1 MNMRKI
7 SWSDWKK
14 QMTKEMESDPMFAPS
29 KDVKPAKGLKVDG
42 DKMTAEEY
50 SAYQRNWMNENTND

>member
-1 MNMRKI
+1 MNMRKM
-7 SWSDWKK
+7 SWDEWKK
-14 QMTKEMESDPMFAPS
+14 EKIKEMEFDPMFAPS

-50 SAYQRNWMNENTND
+50 SAYQRDWMNENTND

>member
-1 MNMRKI
+1 MNMRKM

-14 QMTKEMESDPMFAPS
+14 HMTKEMESGPMFAPS
-29 KDVKPAKGLKVDG
+29 KEVKPAKSLKVDA

>member
-7 SWSDWKK
+7 SWDEWKK
-14 QMTKEMESDPMFAPS
+14 EKIKEMAFDPMFAPS
-29 KDVKPAKGLKVDG
+29 KDVKPAKGLKVDA

>member
-1 MNMRKI
+1 MNMRKM

-14 QMTKEMESDPMFAPS
+14 QMIKEMESDPMFAHS

>member
-1 MNMRKI
+1 
-7 SWSDWKK
+7 
-14 QMTKEMESDPMFAPS
+14 MTKEMESDPMFASS